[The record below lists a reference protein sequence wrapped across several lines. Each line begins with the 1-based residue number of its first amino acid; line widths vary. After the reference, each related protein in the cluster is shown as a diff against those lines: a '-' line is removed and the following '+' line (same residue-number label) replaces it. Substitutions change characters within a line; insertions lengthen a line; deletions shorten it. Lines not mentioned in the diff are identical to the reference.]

1 MVNNKKHILIVDD
14 DDGIRMLLKE
24 FLEQNKFIVSTA
36 PDAIVA
42 EKMLE
47 IIKFNLIVLD
57 IMMPIKTGLEF
68 TKELKSKSFKTPII
82 LLTAK
87 GEVEDRITGLETGV
101 DDYLAKPFEP
111 RELVLRINNILNKIS
126 ENEKKENLKIGQ
138 AFVNLSKMFIKK
150 DSKEIKIS
158 LAEKNILS
166 LMSKDPG
173 KVFSRDEIGKVAKIT
188 QERSIDV
195 IITRLRKKIEADV
208 KKPKYLQTIRGQGY
222 VLWIE

>member
-24 FLEQNKFIVSTA
+24 FLEQNEFIVSTA

-42 EKMLE
+42 EKMLQ

-195 IITRLRKKIEADV
+195 IITRLRKKIEVDV

>member
-1 MVNNKKHILIVDD
+1 MVDNKKHILIVDD

-42 EKMLE
+42 EQMLQ

-138 AFVNLSKMFIKK
+138 VLVNLSKMFIKK

-173 KVFSRDEIGKVAKIT
+173 IVFSRDEIGKVAKIT

-195 IITRLRKKIEADV
+195 IITRLRKKIEVDV

>member
-24 FLEQNKFIVSTA
+24 FLEQNEFIVSTA

-150 DSKEIKIS
+150 DFKEIKIS

-195 IITRLRKKIEADV
+195 IITRLRKKIEVDV

>member
-42 EKMLE
+42 EQMLQ

-68 TKELKSKSFKTPII
+68 TKELKNKKIKTPII

-138 AFVNLSKMFIKK
+138 ALVNLSKMFIKK

-195 IITRLRKKIEADV
+195 IITRLRKKIEVDV

>member
-24 FLEQNKFIVSTA
+24 FLEQNEFIVSTA

-42 EKMLE
+42 EQMLQ

-138 AFVNLSKMFIKK
+138 ALVNLSKMFIKK

-195 IITRLRKKIEADV
+195 IITRLRKKIEVDV